1 MELESLVLNSFCF
14 SCGQGSKRTLS
25 IKRKLSKYCE
35 FLYIREW
42 IGNNDSKFYGKV
54 VSTSACSNRSVLS

>member
-1 MELESLVLNSFCF
+1 MVLNSFCF

-35 FLYIREW
+35 FFIYKESELVIMIQIFIEKY
-42 IGNNDSKFYGKV
+42 
-54 VSTSACSNRSVLS
+54 SAHECAQTVLF